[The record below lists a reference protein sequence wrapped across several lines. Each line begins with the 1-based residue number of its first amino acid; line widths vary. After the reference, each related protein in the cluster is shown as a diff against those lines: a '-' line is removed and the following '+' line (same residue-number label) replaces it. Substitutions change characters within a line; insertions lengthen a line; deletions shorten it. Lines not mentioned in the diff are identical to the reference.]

1 MNGPLPLTRA
11 ATVRRFNRFYTRR
24 IGILDDGLLQSPYSL
39 TEARLLYELAHRKRP
54 TASAIARDLGLDQGY
69 LSRILTRFER
79 DGLITRTASATDA
92 RQSHLSLTAAGRAA
106 FAPLDQAAE
115 AAVDAML
122 ARLAEAGQQRLLA
135 AMAKIEALLGE
146 ATEPADPFILRA
158 PGPGDYGW
166 VVHRQGALYAAEY
179 GWDETFEA
187 LVAEIV
193 AAFVRNF
200 DPRREGCWLAE
211 RAGEVVGSV
220 FLVRESDWV
229 GKLRLLY
236 VEPEARGLGI
246 GRRLVAECIAAARRA
261 SFRTLTL
268 WTNDVL
274 TSARRIYEAAGFRL
288 IEEERHR
295 SFGKDLVG
303 QFWELVL

>member
-39 TEARLLYELAHRKRP
+39 TEARLLYELANRERP

-69 LSRILTRFER
+69 LSRILARFER
-79 DGLITRTASATDA
+79 DGLIARTASATDA
-92 RQSHLSLTAAGRAA
+92 RQSHLSLTAAGHAA
-106 FAPLDQAAE
+106 FVPLDQAAE
-115 AAVDAML
+115 AAVGAML
-122 ARLAEAGQQRLLA
+122 ARLGEADQQTLLA

-146 ATEPADPFILRA
+146 AAEPAVPFILRA
-158 PGPGDYGW
+158 PRPGDYGW
-166 VVHRQGALYAAEY
+166 IVHRQGTLYAAEY
-179 GWDETFEA
+179 GWDATFEA

-193 AAFVRNF
+193 AAFIRNF
-200 DPRREGCWLAE
+200 DPRREGCWLVE

-220 FLVRESDWV
+220 FLVRESDRV

-246 GRRLVAECIAAARRA
+246 GRCLVAECIAAARRA

-288 IEEERHR
+288 VEEEKHR